1 MQTTKTKRNEVIL
14 VGSGGQGIVVAGDII
29 ANAAMQRF
37 QYVTGIPVYGGSK
50 RSGLCEAT
58 VLFSDEEIASP
69 FVEQV
74 GVIMLL
80 DNTYFKAY
88 EKRVLA
94 GGMIIADTT
103 ELPDTRGRDD
113 YRLFKV
119 PALETASGMGDMIVS
134 NMIMLGAYV
143 AIAGTI
149 SAELIEGELGS
160 RYGGKDKALNQNT
173 GAFRKGIEMGKA
185 ALAQSRNQ

>member
-1 MQTTKTKRNEVIL
+1 MQTTKSKRNEVIL
-14 VGSGGQGIVVAGDII
+14 AGSGGQGIVVAGDII

-58 VLFSDEEIASP
+58 VLFSGEEIASP

-88 EKRVLA
+88 EQRVLT
-94 GGMIIADTT
+94 GGIIIADTT
-103 ELPDTRGRDD
+103 GLPDTRARDD
-113 YRLFKV
+113 YTLFAV

-134 NMIMLGAYV
+134 NMIILGAYV
-143 AIAGTI
+143 VIAGTL
-149 SAELIEGELGS
+149 SVELIEDELGR
-160 RYGGKDKALNQNT
+160 RYGGKGKALNQNME
-173 GAFRKGIEMGKA
+173 AFRKGMDLGKS
-185 ALAQSRNQ
+185 ALGRPLKK

>member
-1 MQTTKTKRNEVIL
+1 MQTTKSKRNEAIL
-14 VGSGGQGIVVAGDII
+14 VGSGGQGIVVAGDVI

-80 DNTYFKAY
+80 DNTYYEAY
-88 EKRVLA
+88 EKRVLS

-103 ELPDTRGRDD
+103 DFPEARKRDD
-113 YRLFKV
+113 YKLFKV

-134 NMIMLGAYV
+134 NMIMLGAYI
-143 AIAGTI
+143 AITGTL
-149 SAELIEGELGS
+149 SEELIADELGR
-160 RYGGKDKALNQNT
+160 RYGSKGKALKQNM
-173 GAFRKGIEMGKA
+173 GAFRKGIELGKA
-185 ALAQSRNQ
+185 ALAQSQN